1 MVYSLSQDGSLKIV
15 RGSYSVN
22 SKSVGF
28 RASRLS
34 DFVIGHNLVSFSDVP
49 KDAWYKD
56 ALTFVAAR
64 DIFPVTVGKAVSYTH
79 LDVYKRQYER
89 RCSIIIVLP
98 EPAHP
103 ITSIL
108 SNSS

>member
-34 DFVIGHNLVSFSDVP
+34 DFVIGHNPVSFSDVP

-64 DIFPVTVGKAVSYTH
+64 DIFPVTVGKEFRPYALV
-79 LDVYKRQYER
+79 ER
-89 RCSIIIVLP
+89 GEFVAMLMNALASL
-98 EPAHP
+98 EP
-103 ITSIL
+103 TG
-108 SNSS
+108 NN